1 MLAKTLGIVLRETR
15 YRDQSKICALYT
27 RDFGRLSVI
36 LKGGRN
42 PKNRLSGIFST
53 GNLLEVVFYRK
64 EHRDIQ
70 LASEG
75 RIIRS
80 PMSAEPSLDRFSA
93 VYRLIDIVRHA
104 TGHEGRNVRLFDTL
118 AGTLEKLCSPCRD
131 FDIVLSWFLLRLI
144 ADLGFEPSL
153 DRCPV
158 TGRSIMPLVRTGA
171 AGNLALLYEPGGV
184 AIAEKA
190 PAAGADR
197 QPLPVPAYLLMTA
210 LRDIDIRAIDNLE
223 PSGATGKQ
231 LCDILQN
238 YFARHSEHEPRGKNR
253 RILSQIL
260 SEPGQEGQEGVKKHK

>member
-1 MLAKTLGIVLRETR
+1 MLAKTQGIVLRETR

-64 EHRDIQ
+64 EHHDIQ
-70 LASEG
+70 LISEG

-80 PMSAEPSLDRFSA
+80 PMSAEPSL
-93 VYRLIDIVRHA
+93 DIVRHA

-118 AGTLEKLCSPCRD
+118 AATLEKLCSPCRD

-144 ADLGFEPSL
+144 VDLGFEPSL
-153 DRCPV
+153 DRCLA
-158 TGRSIMPLVRTGA
+158 TGRRIMPLVRTGT
-171 AGNLALLYEPGGV
+171 AGNLTMLYEPGGV
-184 AIAEKA
+184 AITENA
-190 PAAGADR
+190 PADGPDR
-197 QPLPVPAYLLMTA
+197 QPLPLPAYLLMTA
-210 LRDIDIRAIDNLE
+210 LRNIDIRAIDTLE

-231 LCDILQN
+231 LRDILQN
-238 YFARHSEHEPRGKNR
+238 YFARHSEYEPRSKNR

-260 SEPGQEGQEGVKKHK
+260 SDPGQGERDDVKKQK

>member
-27 RDFGRLSVI
+27 RDFGQLSII

-42 PKNRLSGIFST
+42 PKSRLSGIFST

-104 TGHEGRNVRLFDTL
+104 TGHEERNVRLFDTL
-118 AGTLEKLCSPCRD
+118 AATLEKLCSPCRD
-131 FDIVLSWFLLRLI
+131 FDIALSWFLLRLI

-153 DRCPV
+153 DRCLT
-158 TGRSIMPLVRTGA
+158 TGRRIMPLVRTGA
-171 AGNLALLYEPGGV
+171 AVNLTLLYEPGGV
-184 AIAEKA
+184 AIAENT
-190 PAAGADR
+190 PAAGPDR
-197 QPLPVPAYLLMTA
+197 QPLPTTAYLLMTT
-210 LRDIDIRAIDNLE
+210 LRDIDIRAIDNLK
-223 PSGATGKQ
+223 SSDATGKQ
-231 LCDILQN
+231 LREILQN

-260 SEPGQEGQEGVKKHK
+260 SNPE